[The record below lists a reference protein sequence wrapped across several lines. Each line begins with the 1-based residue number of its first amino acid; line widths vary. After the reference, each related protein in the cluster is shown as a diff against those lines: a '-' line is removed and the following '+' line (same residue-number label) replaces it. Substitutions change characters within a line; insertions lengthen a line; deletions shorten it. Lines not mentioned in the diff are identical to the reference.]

1 MFIIG
6 DKVKIVSHSLKNKIA
21 QKYDHLTGEEVFLI
35 GDINRGQRYVNGELV
50 LNKDY
55 VLVKDNTLIQ
65 ANLIEIKG
73 VSEDKS
79 NKLYPHKFEENGGV
93 NISDEQ
99 INKWVEE
106 VVDDSN
112 DIEMVTSGD
121 TLVTRAGD
129 RVFVTKVYKEMV
141 IDG

>member
-1 MFIIG
+1 MFNIG

-55 VLVKDNTLIQ
+55 VLVKGNTLIQ
-65 ANLIEIKG
+65 ANLIDIKG

-112 DIEMVTSGD
+112 DIEMITSGD

>member
-1 MFIIG
+1 MFNIG

-55 VLVKDNTLIQ
+55 VLVKGNTLIQ
-65 ANLIEIKG
+65 ANLIDIKG

-112 DIEMVTSGD
+112 DIEMITSGD
-121 TLVTRAGD
+121 TLVTRVGD

>member
-1 MFIIG
+1 MFNIG

-55 VLVKDNTLIQ
+55 VLVKGNTLIQ
-65 ANLIEIKG
+65 ANLIDIKG

-106 VVDDSN
+106 VVDNSN
-112 DIEMVTSGD
+112 DIEMITSGD
-121 TLVTRAGD
+121 TLVTRVGD

>member
-55 VLVKDNTLIQ
+55 VLVKGNTLIQ